1 MPVSGAL
8 YAGGTEVTC
17 VDHQT
22 GGRTSEYLYE
32 LKRQHIAI
40 HVRVIRRR
48 RKSMAL
54 YVEEGVLPELRVP
67 TNCAWRDIH
76 SFLGSKFDWIIAAE
90 SELASRTTA
99 PRNIY
104 TPGGEVSYLG
114 RRVPLVLAKSRF
126 NVVEADDTSIYVSC
140 ANPSRPEAVE
150 KQIIHWYRRQAEA
163 LFPERIQVIGG
174 LFSVRGD
181 PSRVT
186 VRKMKTRWGSCSST
200 GEICLNLLLMKA
212 GLSQIDFVIA
222 HELCHLRHFAHNAS
236 FYALLGEVMPDWKEQ
251 EVLLGQAV

>member
-1 MPVSGAL
+1 
-8 YAGGTEVTC
+8 
-17 VDHQT
+17 
-22 GGRTSEYLYE
+22 
-32 LKRQHIAI
+32 
-40 HVRVIRRR
+40 
-48 RKSMAL
+48 
-54 YVEEGVLPELRVP
+54 LPELRVP

-76 SFLGSKFDWIIAAE
+76 SFLGSKFDWIVAAE

-126 NVVEADDTSIYVSC
+126 NVVGADDTSIYVSC

-174 LFSVRGD
+174 LFSAGGN

-186 VRKMKTRWGSCSST
+186 VRKMKARWGSCSSA

-212 GLSQIDFVIA
+212 GLQQIDFVIA
-222 HELCHLRHFAHNAS
+222 HELCHLTHFAHNAS
-236 FYALLGEVMPDWKEQ
+236 FYALLDEVMPDWKER
-251 EVLLGQAV
+251 EVLLGQAL

>member
-1 MPVSGAL
+1 MSEDLHP
-8 YAGGTEVTC
+8 GGTEVRC

-32 LKRQHIAI
+32 LKRQQTAI

-54 YVEEGVLPELRVP
+54 YVEKGALPELRVP
-67 TNCAWRDIH
+67 TNCPWRDIH
-76 SFLGSKFDWIIAAE
+76 SFLGSKFDWIVAAE

-104 TPGGEVSYLG
+104 TAGGEISYLG

-126 NVVEADDTSIYVSC
+126 NVVEADEDSIYVSC
-140 ANPSRPEAVE
+140 TNPSRPEAVE

-163 LFPERIQVIGG
+163 LFPERVQIIGR
-174 LFSVRGD
+174 LFPARSD
-181 PSRVT
+181 PSAVT
-186 VRKMKTRWGSCSST
+186 VRKMKARWGSCSST
-200 GEICLNLLLMKA
+200 GQICLNLLLMKA
-212 GLSQIDFVIA
+212 ALSQIDFVVA
-222 HELCHLRHFAHNAS
+222 HELCHLRHFAHNGR
-236 FYALLGEVMPDWKEQ
+236 FYALLDEVMPDWKER
-251 EVLLGQAV
+251 EVLLGQGI

>member
-1 MPVSGAL
+1 MSGAL
-8 YAGGTEVTC
+8 YAGGVEVTC
-17 VDHQT
+17 VDHQS
-22 GGRTSEYLYE
+22 GGPTSEYLYE

-54 YVEEGVLPELRVP
+54 YVEKGVLPELRVP
-67 TNCAWRDIH
+67 TNCAWCDIH
-76 SFLGSKFDWIIAAE
+76 SFLGSKFDWIIAVE

-126 NVVEADDTSIYVSC
+126 NVVEVGDTSIYVSC

-150 KQIIHWYRRQAEA
+150 KQIIHWYRRQAEV

-174 LFSVRGD
+174 LFSARGD

-186 VRKMKTRWGSCSST
+186 VRKMKARWGSCSST

-212 GLSQIDFVIA
+212 SLPQIDFVIA
-222 HELCHLRHFAHNAS
+222 HELCHLRHFAHDAS